1 MRPLHYST
9 DCTSSHTHKQ
19 QNKKFKTIFSCFCS
33 VSDSPTNWPTDSKSN
48 KMKSRDTNLWLIKSS
63 SGGRVKVKTRCV
75 REHDH
80 PTLRKNQAT
89 TRTWPVIHRS
99 PNQYDYEALY
109 KIDSTSNSDLNAYDQ
124 DSDQSLDAATSYTQ
138 RKMHAQTE
146 TPNRTCCMA
155 TRPVIYLF
163 VTLLV
168 TTGTTALLCGAI
180 MSDHWEQVTW
190 DRTALER
197 LTHNTSN
204 SLQWQL
210 DGRVAAV
217 TVSRELCITFSVVLG
232 STMSLIFVGISRK
245 WT

>member
-1 MRPLHYST
+1 M
-9 DCTSSHTHKQ
+9 
-19 QNKKFKTIFSCFCS
+19 
-33 VSDSPTNWPTDSKSN
+33 
-48 KMKSRDTNLWLIKSS
+48 
-63 SGGRVKVKTRCV
+63 KTRCV
-75 REHDH
+75 PEQEYQ
-80 PTLRKNQAT
+80 TLSKNQPT

-99 PNQYDYEALY
+99 GSNQYEYEALY
-109 KIDSTSNSDLNAYDQ
+109 KIDSTSNSDLNANDQ
-124 DSDQSLDAATSYTQ
+124 DSDQSVDASTSYTQ

-155 TRPVIYLF
+155 PPPVIFLF

-190 DRTALER
+190 DKTILEK
-197 LTHNTSN
+197 LTHNATN

-217 TVSRELCITFSVVLG
+217 NVNRKLQLIRSLMVS
-232 STMSLIFVGISRK
+232 
-245 WT
+245 